1 MSLVWAGIS
10 RATITI
16 RWYDVFPATF
26 PATRPEFVVLV
37 STRPRHPFPP
47 CLYIEL
53 GAPLEG
59 K

>member
-10 RATITI
+10 RARIKI
-16 RWYDVFPATF
+16 RWYGAF

-37 STRPRHPFPP
+37 STRAMHPFPP

-59 K
+59 ICS